1 MKQSK
6 CILLVEDDDDDQE
19 FFISAIEDM
28 DNVIVQAVV
37 RNGKEALKH
46 LENSTILPSVIFM
59 DIDMPLMNGI
69 ECLTEII
76 KNPKTKEIPVVML
89 TTSTYQSERSQSLGA
104 KAFIMKPDNV
114 NTLRQQVEDILHLNF
129 NGGSGLDP
137 LPFQMNF

>member
-6 CILLVEDDDDDQE
+6 CILLVEDDEDDQE

-37 RNGKEALKH
+37 SNGKEALRH
-46 LENSTILPSVIFM
+46 LANSTILPSVIFM

-69 ECLTEII
+69 ECLAEII
-76 KNPKTKEIPVVML
+76 RNPKTKAIPVVML

-114 NTLRQQVEDILHLNF
+114 NTLRQQLEDILHLNF
-129 NGGSGLDP
+129 TGGTGLDP
-137 LPFQMNF
+137 LPFQLNF